1 MFSVLCRLLFSVFKF
16 EVESDEAES
25 GGEHDEALAGDEDN
39 EHSDSDE
46 EDEPEFAL
54 PSLLFALSDCWLF
67 ELGVELFVL

>member
-1 MFSVLCRLLFSVFKF
+1 VFKF

-46 EDEPEFAL
+46 EDEPEFAF
-54 PSLLFALSDCWLF
+54 PSLLFALSDC
-67 ELGVELFVL
+67 